1 MPSKSLHLVAS
12 DLKPLVTLMQEM
24 DLKLENQLSLDA
36 YREVVKSL
44 SVLESVVP
52 NNVTRNEI
60 VITLRDGSHSKAI
73 LYKNNEPNH
82 NNTSA
87 VQN

>member
-44 SVLESVVP
+44 SVLE
-52 NNVTRNEI
+52 
-60 VITLRDGSHSKAI
+60 
-73 LYKNNEPNH
+73 
-82 NNTSA
+82 
-87 VQN
+87 Q